1 MFPLSPQHQVGPQTP
16 MEHFQAFRSAIT
28 WSEKFI
34 LGLLSFQ
41 LVIFV
46 LCLYVSRR
54 NAALTPRLC
63 MLIVIGIIV
72 RSSEYL
78 NTWGADHWE
87 EFATQD
93 YFDRRGVFVGIM
105 VSGPLLLD
113 SLIMLFLFV
122 SEAGSLLV
130 QVKKQEMKHKKKA
143 KESNKG
149 RQKTQKQ
156 D

>member
-1 MFPLSPQHQVGPQTP
+1 
-16 MEHFQAFRSAIT
+16 
-28 WSEKFI
+28 
-34 LGLLSFQ
+34 
-41 LVIFV
+41 
-46 LCLYVSRR
+46 
-54 NAALTPRLC
+54 LTPRLC